1 MSASKKKH
9 PFDFKTQY
17 GLGFDPQDDEIVVDF
32 FCGGGGAGT
41 GLEMGLGRKVNV
53 AKNHSAKAISMHTIN
68 HPGAKHFTT
77 DVFDGDPDT
86 ECGGKA
92 VGWFHMSPDC
102 THHSQA
108 AGGQPR
114 KREIRNLSWIGLK
127 WAGKKKPRVISLENV
142 KQILQWGRLI
152 AKRDKATGRV
162 IKLGGAIAAPGEV
175 VPVDQQFLIPD
186 PKQRGRTWR
195 RFVALLEGMGYVVEW
210 KVIKACDFGAPT
222 SRERL
227 FMLARCDGQPIVWPE
242 PTHAK
247 KPAKAQKPWR
257 TAAECIDFSDLGKSI
272 FGRKKDLAPA
282 TLRRVAKGMKK
293 FVIDNATPFIVPI
306 ANWSGETV
314 QSANQPLR
322 TVNSYPRGGAFSVV
336 SPVIAPATHQGSD
349 RINDPLEP
357 LPTVTCANRGE
368 LTLISPTLVQTGYG
382 ERDGQEP
389 RVPGLDQPLGT
400 VVAGGVKHALTSA
413 VLVGAGGPEYSG
425 KPTAADQ
432 PVGSLL
438 AQNHRGIAA
447 ASLVQLGNGDK
458 AGAAPRTADLHDP
471 LGTIMASGGKY
482 GVAAAHLVK
491 FRFDD
496 AGKPLD
502 EPLPTIT
509 SGGNYQ
515 RPAGA
520 AHAMGI
526 ATAFMA
532 QMNGGFNTTAAKSLE
547 DPMTT
552 VTNTGSQQ
560 QLVTATLVTNTT
572 GHAPSDIEG
581 PVPTLT
587 TGQHHMLATAHLLH
601 LRGNC
606 DARDSADPLH
616 TVSAGGTH
624 HGLVTAFMERQFGAS
639 VGQDLDEPAPTIT
652 AGGGGKSSLVSF
664 ELSPEHEEGALR
676 VAAFLISYYGTENM
690 SGCDQPAPTITTKDR
705 LGLVTVMVKGT
716 PYVIVDIRLR
726 MLQPAEL
733 YQAQGFPT
741 DYIITH
747 GADGKPFTKTEQ
759 VHMCGNSVSPP
770 PMAALA
776 RANDPWRTNVQHQV
790 AA

>member
-1 MSASKKKH
+1 MSAQQKKH
-9 PFDFKTQY
+9 SFDFKTQY
-17 GLGFDPQDDEIVVDF
+17 GLGFNPQDDEIVVDF

-41 GLEMGLGRKVNV
+41 GLEMGLGRAVNV
-53 AKNHSAKAISMHTIN
+53 AKNHSPQAISMHTVN
-68 HPGAKHFTT
+68 HPGAQHFTT
-77 DVFDGDPDT
+77 DVFEGDPDT

-127 WAGKKKPRVISLENV
+127 WAGMKRPRVISLENV

-162 IKLGGAIAAPGEV
+162 VKLGGEIAAPGEV
-175 VPVDQQFLIPD
+175 VPVGQQFLIPD

-210 KVIKACDFGAPT
+210 KVIRACDFGAPT

-227 FMLARCDGQPIVWPE
+227 FMIARCDGQPIVWPE

-247 KPAKAQKPWR
+247 NPTKGQQKWK
-257 TAAECIDFSDLGKSI
+257 TAADCIDFTDLGKSI

-293 FVIDNATPFIVPI
+293 FVIDSAAPFIVPI
-306 ANWSGETV
+306 ANWSGLTV
-314 QSANQPLR
+314 QSADEPLR
-322 TVNSYPRGGAFSVV
+322 TITSYPKGGAFSVV

-368 LTLISPTLVQTGYG
+368 LTLISPVM
-382 ERDGQEP
+382 
-389 RVPGLDQPLGT
+389 
-400 VVAGGVKHALTSA
+400 
-413 VLVGAGGPEYSG
+413 VGAGGPVYAG
-425 KPTAADQ
+425 HPVAVDK
-432 PVGSLL
+432 PVGTLMTRS
-438 AQNHRGIAA
+438 HRAI
-447 ASLVQLGNGDK
+447 
-458 AGAAPRTADLHDP
+458 
-471 LGTIMASGGKY
+471 
-482 GVAAAHLVK
+482 AAAHLVK
-491 FRFDD
+491 FRFND
-496 AGKPLD
+496 AGKALD

-526 ATAFMA
+526 STVFMA
-532 QMNGGFNTTAAKSLE
+532 QMNGGFNTTDAKSIE

-560 QLVTATLVTNTT
+560 QLVAANLV
-572 GHAPSDIEG
+572 
-581 PVPTLT
+581 
-587 TGQHHMLATAHLLH
+587 H

-606 DARDSADPLH
+606 DAQDVSDPLH
-616 TVSAGGTH
+616 TVSAGGQH
-624 HGLVTAFMERQFGAS
+624 HCLVSAFMERAFGGS
-639 VGQDLDEPAPTIT
+639 IGQSLEDPAPTIT
-652 AGGGGKSSLVSF
+652 AGGGVKSSLVSLT
-664 ELSPEHEEGALR
+664 LSPEHEAGALR
-676 VAAFLISYYGTENM
+676 VAAFLISYYGTENV
-690 SGCDQPAPTITTKDR
+690 SACDAPAPTITTKDR
-705 LGLVTVMVKGT
+705 LALVTVMVQGT
-716 PYVIVDIRLR
+716 PYVIVDICLR
-726 MLQPAEL
+726 MLKPAEL
-733 YQAQGFPT
+733 YKAQGFPA

-747 GADGKPFTKTEQ
+747 GADGKPFTITQQ

-776 RANDPWRTNVQHQV
+776 RANDPWRIEERQSR

>member
-1 MSASKKKH
+1 MTTLRTQ
-9 PFDFKTQY
+9 PLDFKTQY
-17 GLGFDPQDDEIVVDF
+17 RLGFSPLDDEIVVDF

-41 GLEMGLGRKVNV
+41 GLEIGLGRAVNV
-53 AKNHSAKAISMHTIN
+53 AKNHSPQAISMHTVN

-77 DVFDGDPDT
+77 DVFEGDPDT

-127 WAGKKKPRVISLENV
+127 WGGKKRPRVISLENV
-142 KQILQWGRLI
+142 KQILQWGRFI

-162 IKLGGAIAAPGEV
+162 VTLDQVPHPTKRGKTSNRVAAPGEQ
-175 VPVDQQFLIPD
+175 VPASNQFLVPD

-210 KVIKACDFGAPT
+210 KVIRACDFGAPT

-227 FMLARCDGQPIVWPE
+227 FMIARCDGQPIVWPE

-247 KPAKAQKPWR
+247 IPAKGQQKWK
-257 TAAECIDFSDLGKSI
+257 TAADCSDFSDLGKSI

-293 FVIDNATPFIVPI
+293 FVIDSASPFIVPI
-306 ANWSGETV
+306 ANWSGEAV
-314 QSANQPLR
+314 QSADEPLR
-322 TVNSYPRGGAFSVV
+322 TITSYPKGGAFSVV
-336 SPVIAPATHQGSD
+336 SPIIAPSTHQGSD
-349 RINDPLEP
+349 RINDPLDP

-368 LTLISPTLVQTGYG
+368 LTLISPTLIQSGYG
-382 ERDGQEP
+382 ERPGQEP

-400 VVAGGVKHALTSA
+400 VVAGGVKHALISSI
-413 VLVGAGGPEYSG
+413 LVGAGGPTYAG
-425 KPTAADQ
+425 HPVTVDQ
-432 PVGSLL
+432 PVGTLMTRS
-438 AQNHRGIAA
+438 HRAI
-447 ASLVQLGNGDK
+447 
-458 AGAAPRTADLHDP
+458 
-471 LGTIMASGGKY
+471 
-482 GVAAAHLVK
+482 AAAHLVK
-491 FRFDD
+491 FRFND
-496 AGKPLD
+496 AGKALD

-526 ATAFMA
+526 STVFMA
-532 QMNGGFNTTAAKSLE
+532 QMNGGFNTTDAKNIE

-560 QLVTATLVTNTT
+560 QLVAANLV
-572 GHAPSDIEG
+572 
-581 PVPTLT
+581 
-587 TGQHHMLATAHLLH
+587 H

-606 DARDSADPLH
+606 DARDVNDPLH
-616 TVSAGGTH
+616 TISAGGQH
-624 HGLVTAFMERQFGAS
+624 HGLASAFMERAFGGS
-639 VGQDLDEPAPTIT
+639 VGQSLEDPAPTIT
-652 AGGGGKSSLVSF
+652 ADGGDKSPLVSLT
-664 ELSPEHEEGALR
+664 LSPEHEAGALR
-676 VAAFLISYYGTENM
+676 VAAFLISYYGTENI
-690 SGCDQPAPTITTKDR
+690 SACDSPAPTITTKDR
-705 LGLVTVMVKGT
+705 LAMVTVMVKGT
-716 PYVIVDIRLR
+716 PYVIVDICLR
-726 MLQPAEL
+726 MLKPSEL
-733 YQAQGFPT
+733 YKAQGFPA
-741 DYIITH
+741 DYIISH
-747 GADGKPFTKTEQ
+747 GADGKPFTKTQQ

-776 RANDPWRTNVQHQV
+776 RANDPWRQAEALKE

>member
-1 MSASKKKH
+1 MSAQQKKH

-17 GLGFDPQDDEIVVDF
+17 GLGFNPQDDEIVVDF

-41 GLEMGLGRKVNV
+41 GLEMGLGRTVNV
-53 AKNHSAKAISMHTIN
+53 AKNHSPQAISMHTVN

-127 WAGKKKPRVISLENV
+127 WGGKKRPRVISLENV

-162 IKLGGAIAAPGEV
+162 VKLDGNIAAPGEV

-227 FMLARCDGQPIVWPE
+227 FMIARCDGQPIVWPE

-247 KPAKAQKPWR
+247 NPTKAQQKWK
-257 TAAECIDFSDLGKSI
+257 TAADCIDFSDLGKSI

-293 FVIDNATPFIVPI
+293 FVIDSASPFIVPI
-306 ANWSGETV
+306 ANWSGEAV
-314 QSANQPLR
+314 QSADEPLR
-322 TVNSYPRGGAFSVV
+322 TITSYPKGGAFSVV

-349 RINDPLEP
+349 RINDPLDP

-368 LTLISPTLVQTGYG
+368 LTLISPTLIQSGYG
-382 ERDGQEP
+382 ERPGQEP
-389 RVPGLDQPLGT
+389 RVPGVDQPLGT
-400 VVAGGVKHALTSA
+400 VVAGGVKHALASA
-413 VLVGAGGPEYSG
+413 CIVQAGHGEGSGANKRRSHGVNDICG
-425 KPTAADQ
+425 
-432 PVGSLL
+432 PVGT
-438 AQNHRGIAA
+438 
-447 ASLVQLGNGDK
+447 V
-458 AGAAPRTADLHDP
+458 T
-471 LGTIMASGGKY
+471 ASGG
-482 GVAAAHLVK
+482 GQSV
-491 FRFDD
+491 
-496 AGKPLD
+496 
-502 EPLPTIT
+502 
-509 SGGNYQ
+509 S
-515 RPAGA
+515 
-520 AHAMGI
+520 
-526 ATAFMA
+526 TAVMIQA
-532 QMNGGFNTTAAKSLE
+532 NGGFNTTHAKGMNE
-547 DPMTT
+547 PMTT

-560 QLVTATLVTNTT
+560 QFVSASLATLRRNCV
-572 GHAPSDIEG
+572 GRGMDE
-581 PVPTLT
+581 PVPTMT
-587 TGQHHMLATAHLLH
+587 AGAEHHALLH
-601 LRGNC
+601 Y
-606 DARDSADPLH
+606 
-616 TVSAGGTH
+616 
-624 HGLVTAFMERQFGAS
+624 
-639 VGQDLDEPAPTIT
+639 
-652 AGGGGKSSLVSF
+652 K
-664 ELSPEHEEGALR
+664 LSPEHEDGALR
-676 VAAFLISYYGTENM
+676 VAAFLISYYGTENV
-690 SGCDQPAPTITTKDR
+690 SACDAPAPTITTKDR
-705 LGLVTVMVKGT
+705 LAMVTVMVKGT
-716 PYVIVDIRLR
+716 PYVIVDICLR
-726 MLQPAEL
+726 MLKPSEL
-733 YQAQGFPT
+733 YKAQGFPA
-741 DYIITH
+741 DYIISH
-747 GADGKPFTKTEQ
+747 GADGKPFTKTQQ

-776 RANDPWRTNVQHQV
+776 RANDPWRTEQRQAR

>member
-1 MSASKKKH
+1 MSAEQKKH

-17 GLGFDPQDDEIVVDF
+17 GLGFNPQDDEIVVDF

-41 GLEMGLGRKVNV
+41 GLEMGLGRTVSV
-53 AKNHSAKAISMHTIN
+53 AKNHSPAAISMHTVN

-142 KQILQWGRLI
+142 KQILQWGPLV
-152 AKRDKATGRV
+152 AKRCKSTGRV
-162 IKLGGAIAAPGEV
+162 VKLGGGLAEPGEV
-175 VPVDQQFLIPD
+175 VPVDQQFLVPD
-186 PKQRGRTWR
+186 TARRGQTWAV
-195 RFVALLEGMGYVVEW
+195 FVAELERLGYLVEW
-210 KVIKACDFGAPT
+210 RVIRACDFGAPT

-227 FMLARCDGQPIVWPE
+227 FMIARCDGQPIVWPE

-247 KPAKAQKPWR
+247 RPAKGQKPWR
-257 TAAECIDFSDLGKSI
+257 TAAECIDFTDLGKSI

-293 FVIDNATPFIVPI
+293 FVIDNPAPFIVPI
-306 ANWSGETV
+306 ANWSSETV
-314 QSANQPLR
+314 QSANEPLR
-322 TVNSYPRGGAFSVV
+322 TVTSYPKGGAFSVV
-336 SPVIAPATHQGSD
+336 SPVM
-349 RINDPLEP
+349 
-357 LPTVTCANRGE
+357 
-368 LTLISPTLVQTGYG
+368 
-382 ERDGQEP
+382 
-389 RVPGLDQPLGT
+389 
-400 VVAGGVKHALTSA
+400 
-413 VLVGAGGPEYSG
+413 VGAGGPEYSG
-425 KPTAADQ
+425 KPTSAEQ
-432 PVGSLL
+432 PVDTLL
-438 AQNHRGIAA
+438 AQNHRGVAA

-458 AGAAPRTADLHDP
+458 PGAAPRSADMHDP

-482 GVAAAHLVK
+482 AIAAAHLVK

-496 AGKPLD
+496 AGKALD
-502 EPLPTIT
+502 DPLPTIT

-520 AHAMGI
+520 AHAMGVS
-526 ATAFMA
+526 TVFMA
-532 QMNGGFNTTAAKSLE
+532 QMNGGFNTTHAKGVDE
-547 DPMTT
+547 PMTT

-560 QLVTATLVTNTT
+560 QLVAANLV
-572 GHAPSDIEG
+572 
-581 PVPTLT
+581 
-587 TGQHHMLATAHLLH
+587 H

-606 DARDSADPLH
+606 DARDVSDPLH
-616 TVSAGGTH
+616 TISAGGQH

-639 VGQDLDEPAPTIT
+639 VGQPLDEPAPTVT
-652 AGGGGKSSLVSF
+652 AGGGGKSSVVSLK
-664 ELSPEHEEGALR
+664 LSPEHEEGALR
-676 VAAFLISYYGTENM
+676 VAAFLISYYGTENV
-690 SGCDQPAPTITTKDR
+690 SGAGEPAPTITTKDR
-705 LGLVTVMVKGT
+705 LALVTVMVKGT
-716 PYVIVDIRLR
+716 PYVIVDIFLR
-726 MLQPAEL
+726 MLKPSEL
-733 YQAQGFPT
+733 YKAQGFPA
-741 DYIITH
+741 DYVITH
-747 GADGKPFTKTEQ
+747 GADGKPFTKTQQ

-776 RANDPWRTNVQHQV
+776 RANDPWRIARAQNI

>member
-1 MSASKKKH
+1 MSAQQKKH

-17 GLGFDPQDDEIVVDF
+17 GLGFNPQDDEIVVDF

-41 GLEMGLGRKVNV
+41 GLEMGLGRTVNV
-53 AKNHSAKAISMHTIN
+53 AKNHSPQAISMHTVN

-77 DVFDGDPDT
+77 DVFEGDPDT

-127 WAGKKKPRVISLENV
+127 WAGMKRPRVISLENV

-162 IKLGGAIAAPGEV
+162 VTLDQVPHPTKKGKTTNRVAGPGEQ
-175 VPVDQQFLIPD
+175 VPVSNQFLVPD

-227 FMLARCDGQPIVWPE
+227 FMIARCDGRPVVWPE

-247 KPAKAQKPWR
+247 IPAKGQQKYK
-257 TAAECIDFSDLGKSI
+257 TAADCIDFSDLGKSI
-272 FGRKKDLAPA
+272 FGRKKDLADA

-293 FVIDNATPFIVPI
+293 FVIDSPAPFIVPI
-306 ANWSGETV
+306 ANWSGESV
-314 QSANQPLR
+314 QSASEPLR
-322 TVNSYPRGGAFSVV
+322 TVTSYPKGGAFSVV

-368 LTLISPTLVQTGYG
+368 LTLISPLM
-382 ERDGQEP
+382 
-389 RVPGLDQPLGT
+389 
-400 VVAGGVKHALTSA
+400 
-413 VLVGAGGPEYSG
+413 VGAGGPAYSG
-425 KPTAADQ
+425 KPVSVDQ
-432 PVGSLL
+432 PTGTLMT
-438 AQNHRGIAA
+438 QNHRAL
-447 ASLVQLGNGDK
+447 ASACIVQ
-458 AGAAPRTADLHDP
+458 AGHGEGSGATKRRSHGVNDICGPV
-471 LGTIMASGGKY
+471 GTVTASGG
-482 GVAAAHLVK
+482 GQSV
-491 FRFDD
+491 
-496 AGKPLD
+496 
-502 EPLPTIT
+502 
-509 SGGNYQ
+509 S
-515 RPAGA
+515 
-520 AHAMGI
+520 
-526 ATAFMA
+526 TAVMIQA
-532 QMNGGFNTTAAKSLE
+532 NGGFNTVHAKDIRE
-547 DPMTT
+547 PMTT

-572 GHAPSDIEG
+572 GHAPTNLDC
-581 PVPTLT
+581 PVPTVT
-587 TGQHHMLATAHLLH
+587 TGQHHALTTAHLVH
-601 LRGNC
+601 MRGNC
-606 DARDSADPLH
+606 DARDANDPLH
-616 TVSAGGTH
+616 TISAGGQH
-624 HGLVTAFMERQFGAS
+624 HGLVSAFMERAFGGS
-639 VGQDLDEPAPTIT
+639 VGQGLDDPAPTIT
-652 AGGGGKSSLVSF
+652 AGGGGKSSLVSLT
-664 ELSPEHEEGALR
+664 LSPEHEAGALR
-676 VAAFLISYYGTENM
+676 VAAFLISYYGTENV
-690 SGCDQPAPTITTKDR
+690 SACDAPTPTITTKDR
-705 LGLVTVMVKGT
+705 LALVTVMVKGT
-716 PYVIVDIRLR
+716 PYVIVDICLR
-726 MLQPAEL
+726 MLKPAEL
-733 YQAQGFPT
+733 YKAQGFPA
-741 DYIITH
+741 DYHITH
-747 GADGKPFTKTEQ
+747 GADGKPFTVTQQ

-776 RANDPWRTNVQHQV
+776 RANDPWRAEERQAR

>member
-1 MSASKKKH
+1 MSAQQKKH

-17 GLGFDPQDDEIVVDF
+17 GLGFSTQDDEIVVDF

-41 GLEMGLGRKVNV
+41 GLEMGLGRAVNV
-53 AKNHSAKAISMHTIN
+53 AKNHSAAAISMHTVN
-68 HPGAKHFTT
+68 HPGAVHYTT

-142 KQILQWGRLI
+142 KQILQWGPLI
-152 AKRDKATGRV
+152 AKRCKATGRV
-162 IKLGGAIAAPGEV
+162 VKLGGGVAEPGEV
-175 VPVDQQFLIPD
+175 VPVSQQFLVPD
-186 PKQRGRTWR
+186 PARRGQTWAV
-195 RFVALLEGMGYVVEW
+195 FVAELQRLGYAVEW
-210 KVIKACDFGAPT
+210 RVIKACDFGAPT

-227 FMLARCDGQPIVWPE
+227 FMIARCDGQPIAWPE

-247 KPAKAQKPWR
+247 NPAKGQKKWR
-257 TAAECIDFSDLGKSI
+257 TAAECIDWTIPSKSI
-272 FGRKKDLAPA
+272 FDRAKPLAPA
-282 TLRRVAKGMKK
+282 TLRRIAKGMKK
-293 FVIDNATPFIVPI
+293 FVIDAADPFIVPI
-306 ANWSGETV
+306 ANWSGDSV
-314 QSANQPLR
+314 QSAHEPLR
-322 TVNSYPRGGAFSVV
+322 TVTSWPRGGSFAMA
-336 SPVIAPATHQGSD
+336 SPIIAPATHQGSD
-349 RINDPLEP
+349 RINDPLAP

-368 LTLISPTLVQTGYG
+368 FTLISPTLIQTGYG
-382 ERDGQEP
+382 EREGQEP
-389 RVPGLDQPLGT
+389 RVPGLNQPLGT
-400 VVAGGVKHALTSA
+400 VVAGGVKHAL
-413 VLVGAGGPEYSG
+413 
-425 KPTAADQ
+425 
-432 PVGSLL
+432 
-438 AQNHRGIAA
+438 
-447 ASLVQLGNGDK
+447 
-458 AGAAPRTADLHDP
+458 
-471 LGTIMASGGKY
+471 
-482 GVAAAHLVK
+482 AAAHLVK
-491 FRFDD
+491 FRFADS
-496 AGKPLD
+496 GKALD

-526 ATAFMA
+526 STVFMA
-532 QMNGGFNTTAAKSLE
+532 QMNGGFNTTDAKSVE

-560 QLVTATLVTNTT
+560 QLVTANLV
-572 GHAPSDIEG
+572 
-581 PVPTLT
+581 
-587 TGQHHMLATAHLLH
+587 H

-606 DARDSADPLH
+606 DARDTADPLH
-616 TVSAGGTH
+616 TISAGGTH

-639 VGQDLDEPAPTIT
+639 VGQGVDEPAPTIT
-652 AGGGGKSSLVSF
+652 AGGGGKTSLV
-664 ELSPEHEEGALR
+664 ELKLSPEVEAGALR

-690 SGCDQPAPTITTKDR
+690 SAADAPAPTITTKDR
-705 LGLVTVMVKGT
+705 LGLVTVTIKGT
-716 PYVIVDIRLR
+716 PYVIVDICLR

-733 YQAQGFPT
+733 YKAQGFPA
-741 DYIITH
+741 DYIISH
-747 GADGKPFTKTEQ
+747 GADGKPFTKTQQ

-776 RANDPWRTNVQHQV
+776 RANDPWRVTEQQ
-790 AA
+790 AAAA

>member
-1 MSASKKKH
+1 MSAQQKKH

-17 GLGFDPQDDEIVVDF
+17 GLGFNPQDDEIVVDF

-41 GLEMGLGRKVNV
+41 GLEMGLGRAVNV
-53 AKNHSAKAISMHTIN
+53 AKNHSPQAISMHTVN

-127 WAGKKKPRVISLENV
+127 WGGKKRPRVISLENV

-162 IKLGGAIAAPGEV
+162 VKLDGNIAAPGEV
-175 VPVDQQFLIPD
+175 VPVGQQFLIPD

-227 FMLARCDGQPIVWPE
+227 FMIARCDGQPIVWPE

-247 KPAKAQKPWR
+247 NPTKGQQKWK
-257 TAAECIDFSDLGKSI
+257 TAADCIDFTDLGKSI

-293 FVIDNATPFIVPI
+293 FVIDSAAPFIVPI

-314 QSANQPLR
+314 QSADQPLR
-322 TVNSYPRGGAFSVV
+322 TVTSYPKGGAFSVV
-336 SPVIAPATHQGSD
+336 SPIIAPATHQGSD

-368 LTLISPTLVQTGYG
+368 LTLISPTLIQSGYG
-382 ERDGQEP
+382 ERAGQAP

-400 VVAGGVKHALTSA
+400 VVAGGIKHALTSSI
-413 VLVGAGGPEYSG
+413 LVGAGGPTYAG
-425 KPTAADQ
+425 HPVTVDQ
-432 PVGSLL
+432 PVGTLMTRS
-438 AQNHRGIAA
+438 HRAI
-447 ASLVQLGNGDK
+447 
-458 AGAAPRTADLHDP
+458 
-471 LGTIMASGGKY
+471 
-482 GVAAAHLVK
+482 AAAHLVK
-491 FRFDD
+491 FRFND
-496 AGKPLD
+496 AGKALD

-526 ATAFMA
+526 STVFMA
-532 QMNGGFNTTAAKSLE
+532 QMNGGFNTTVAKDME

-560 QLVTATLVTNTT
+560 QLVAANLV
-572 GHAPSDIEG
+572 
-581 PVPTLT
+581 
-587 TGQHHMLATAHLLH
+587 H

-606 DARDSADPLH
+606 DARDVNDPLH
-616 TVSAGGTH
+616 TISAGGQH
-624 HGLVTAFMERQFGAS
+624 HGLVSAFMERAFGGS
-639 VGQDLDEPAPTIT
+639 VGQGLDDPAPTIT
-652 AGGGGKSSLVSF
+652 AGGGGKSSLVSLT
-664 ELSPEHEEGALR
+664 LSPEHEAGALR
-676 VAAFLISYYGTENM
+676 VAAFLISYYGTENI
-690 SGCDQPAPTITTKDR
+690 SACDAPAPTITTKDR
-705 LGLVTVMVKGT
+705 LAMVTVMVKGT
-716 PYVIVDIRLR
+716 PYVIVDICLR
-726 MLQPAEL
+726 MLKPTEL
-733 YQAQGFPT
+733 YKAQGFPA
-741 DYIITH
+741 DYIISH
-747 GADGKPFTKTEQ
+747 GADGKPFTKTQQ

-776 RANDPWRTNVQHQV
+776 RANDPWRIAERQAD